1 MKYLFYILIVLIIV
15 FIGIIAVISFFF
27 ELVHELFTG
36 AGIYGIIT
44 VAGILLFIVSII
56 SIIKS

>member
-1 MKYLFYILIVLIIV
+1 MRLAKFLVIAALVL
-15 FIGIIAVISFFF
+15 GAIAGVISFFID
-27 ELVHELFTG
+27 LLCELFAG